1 MTGLAKAL
9 GEKENFFVNF
19 FLFLSAP
26 TGAYNLPSGRK
37 IRENNLCLFGKKTC
51 TGNKS
56 IVILRYIS
64 FKREDKPIGVTFNLE
79 NLKNQTQSGLIFFD

>member
-37 IRENNLCLFGKKTC
+37 IRENNLCLFGKK
-51 TGNKS
+51 
-56 IVILRYIS
+56 LA
-64 FKREDKPIGVTFNLE
+64 REINL
-79 NLKNQTQSGLIFFD
+79 S